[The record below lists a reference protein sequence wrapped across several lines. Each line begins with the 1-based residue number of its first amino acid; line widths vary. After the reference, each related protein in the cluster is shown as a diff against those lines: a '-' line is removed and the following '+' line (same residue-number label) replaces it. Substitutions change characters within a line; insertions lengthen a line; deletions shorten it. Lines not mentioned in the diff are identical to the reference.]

1 MAKDL
6 VETVLE
12 STLHETDDP
21 KEISDLT
28 LKTVCDFY
36 GGDWSGVMDID
47 MDTCLWRPV
56 CWFRSGGAND
66 RTLERLSGLED
77 AEVMPRWL
85 ESMKSAS
92 PIVLTD
98 TSEIRESCPVEYAL
112 YERLDA
118 RSIIASPFS
127 PSPTGF
133 LVIRNPSR
141 YLNHPEALFIFAY
154 VLHRALAQ
162 QNTMEREEIIEAM
175 NPMEQSYDV
184 YISFF
189 RDLEIRTAGGTLTE
203 QIINAPKTIQLVA
216 YLLLKPERAHSPREI
231 FEHLNPGEDFDGNT
245 NAIRGSIYRFSN
257 MYAKRTGQSA
267 RLIVREGSGYRRN
280 PELKITTDMEQFD
293 KHMKA
298 AELTSNS
305 LERIDELRKAVDL
318 YKGPVFMCGRDASCG
333 SDYGVGMGGNVP
345 HTDFGKINAGARKRL
360 VRPSI
365 HIAVRC
371 QQIQSRI
378 ILRRIPAAGISI
390 DRFLCLHASAVL
402 FIIPK
407 GAAEKVHQQ
416 AKPPAERAFL
426 REGFQKNLLIA
437 HNSGFHAF
445 RKPKAAFCG
454 TGILT
459 GILGAELTVHI
470 PGAVFE
476 CVDKHDGLLGI
487 CFGYRN
493 SRARE

>member
-1 MAKDL
+1 MNHLHMRPEVLKRIREQYPVGST
-6 VETVLE
+6 VEIIEMCDPYRDMPAGLRGTV
-12 STLHETDDP
+12 TH
-21 KEISDLT
+21 LT

-56 CWFRSGGAND
+56 CWFRAGGAND
-66 RTLERLSGLED
+66 TTLERLSGLED

-162 QNTMEREEIIEAM
+162 KNTMEREEIIEAM
-175 NPMEQSYDV
+175 NQMEQSYDV

-216 YLLLKPERAHSPREI
+216 YEIAKLIERE
-231 FEHLNPGEDFDGNT
+231 NT
-245 NAIRGSIYRFSN
+245 S
-257 MYAKRTGQSA
+257 
-267 RLIVREGSGYRRN
+267 E
-280 PELKITTDMEQFD
+280 
-293 KHMKA
+293 
-298 AELTSNS
+298 
-305 LERIDELRKAVDL
+305 
-318 YKGPVFMCGRDASCG
+318 
-333 SDYGVGMGGNVP
+333 
-345 HTDFGKINAGARKRL
+345 
-360 VRPSI
+360 
-365 HIAVRC
+365 
-371 QQIQSRI
+371 
-378 ILRRIPAAGISI
+378 
-390 DRFLCLHASAVL
+390 
-402 FIIPK
+402 
-407 GAAEKVHQQ
+407 
-416 AKPPAERAFL
+416 
-426 REGFQKNLLIA
+426 
-437 HNSGFHAF
+437 
-445 RKPKAAFCG
+445 
-454 TGILT
+454 
-459 GILGAELTVHI
+459 
-470 PGAVFE
+470 
-476 CVDKHDGLLGI
+476 
-487 CFGYRN
+487 
-493 SRARE
+493 

>member
-1 MAKDL
+1 MAGFFKQLDRHRRRLPKELEQYDDEYLRYCVEKDL

-56 CWFRSGGAND
+56 CWFRAGGAND
-66 RTLERLSGLED
+66 TTLERLSGLED

-92 PIVLTD
+92 PILLTD

-298 AELTSNS
+298 AELT
-305 LERIDELRKAVDL
+305 L
-318 YKGPVFMCGRDASCG
+318 C
-333 SDYGVGMGGNVP
+333 
-345 HTDFGKINAGARKRL
+345 
-360 VRPSI
+360 PS
-365 HIAVRC
+365 
-371 QQIQSRI
+371 
-378 ILRRIPAAGISI
+378 
-390 DRFLCLHASAVL
+390 RFR
-402 FIIPK
+402 
-407 GAAEKVHQQ
+407 GQ
-416 AKPPAERAFL
+416 
-426 REGFQKNLLIA
+426 
-437 HNSGFHAF
+437 
-445 RKPKAAFCG
+445 
-454 TGILT
+454 
-459 GILGAELTVHI
+459 
-470 PGAVFE
+470 
-476 CVDKHDGLLGI
+476 
-487 CFGYRN
+487 
-493 SRARE
+493 